1 MNELDLKV
9 SAGLWYE
16 DIRKSTN
23 DTFMPL
29 YAVTDRHLVL
39 VGGAGSGKS
48 IFAGRKILERI
59 TSEKGH
65 RILVCRKIAR
75 TLRES
80 CFRQLVEQIRLHYD
94 YNAFKINRTDMLIT
108 YLPNN
113 SQILFA
119 GLDDV
124 EKLKSIY
131 HVTGIWIEEGSEL
144 AENDYN
150 QLNIRLRGKTA
161 HYKQMITTFNPVD
174 INHWLKRRFFNE
186 CIEDVTTHKSTYRDN
201 RFLDAEQK
209 KVLESFKD
217 TDPYYYQVYCL
228 GEWGVYGKT
237 IFSATIISL
246 WLQSIQDPIATG
258 HFAYDYD
265 GLSIDNIRWIDDE
278 NGYIKLYYS
287 PQNDHPYVIGCDTAG
302 EGSDY
307 FTAQVLDNT
316 NGEQVAVL
324 RQGFDEDVFA
334 KQLYCLGRYYNE
346 ALIGI
351 EANFTTYPIRELER
365 LGYTKQY
372 IRETEDNFT
381 HKVKHA
387 YGFKTTAL
395 TRPIILADLV
405 RIVREDC
412 GLINDRMTLEEM
424 LTFVRNEKG
433 RAEAQS
439 GAHDDLIMALAIAH
453 YIRSQQDSMIDI
465 FKPKKKIN
473 FACEEAPRDPLGS
486 GEAISVI

>member
-1 MNELDLKV
+1 MNELDLQV

-16 DIRKSTN
+16 HLRKNTN
-23 DTFMPL
+23 PTFMPL
-29 YAVTDRHLVL
+29 YAVTARHLVL

-59 TSEKGH
+59 TSETGH

-150 QLNIRLRGKTA
+150 QLNIRLRGQTA
-161 HYKQMITTFNPVD
+161 HYKQMVTTFNPVD
-174 INHWLKRRFFNE
+174 INHWLKRRFFSGP
-186 CIEDVTTHKSTYRDN
+186 CEDVYTHKSTYRDN
-201 RFLDAEQK
+201 RFLDGEQK
-209 KVLESFKD
+209 KVLESFKY

-237 IFSATIISL
+237 IFSAKIISER
-246 WLQSIQDPIATG
+246 LQSIKGPTSTG
-258 HFAYDYD
+258 YFAYDYD
-265 GLSIDNIRWIDDE
+265 GLSTQNIRWVDDE
-278 NGYIKLYYS
+278 NGYIKLYHL
-287 PQNDHPYVIGCDTAG
+287 PQKNQPYVIGCDTAG

-316 NGEQVAVL
+316 NGEQTAVL
-324 RQGFDEDVFA
+324 RHGFDEDVFA
-334 KQLYCLGRYYNE
+334 KQLYCLGQYYNN

-365 LGYTKQY
+365 LGYAKQY

-405 RIVREDC
+405 RIVREGC
-412 GLINDRMTLEEM
+412 ELINDRMTLEEM

-433 RAEAQS
+433 RIEAQS

-453 YIRSQQDSMIDI
+453 YIRPQQDATIDI
-465 FKPKKKIN
+465 RIPKKKIN
-473 FACEEAPRDPLGS
+473 FACEETPQDPFGS
-486 GEAISVI
+486 GDAINVI